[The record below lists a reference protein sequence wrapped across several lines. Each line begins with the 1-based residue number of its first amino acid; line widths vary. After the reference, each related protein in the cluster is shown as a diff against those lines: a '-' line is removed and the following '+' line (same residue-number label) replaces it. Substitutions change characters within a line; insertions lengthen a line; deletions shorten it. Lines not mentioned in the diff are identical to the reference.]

1 MSGNDGR
8 FETYYAKEDSGK
20 VTFEERKDCLEDI
33 QKYIDLIDNIK
44 KSDDIGKTAGVAL
57 EEVRYQIESLK
68 YTDIPAEEVKKKL
81 NKYSRVPLGDG
92 KFMHLSSFLA
102 STGEQRVVKTEEEY
116 IQQVKKMLDNTKS
129 NLTNLLIFK
138 EEDEH
143 LKGFFEELQVI
154 EKSTDYTDVKKRMDH
169 LTMSGII
176 KHYNETKLDFLKKWL
191 APFEEKLGKPISEMS
206 SKEMQEALGQ
216 VEGLKKKE
224 LEQVGIR
231 INSET
236 ADHFRAYN
244 KVGHELMNGDS
255 TDFWGFPEQR
265 DEFVELVK
273 KIINRF
279 SFKLENHYLV
289 FESSD
294 KKMAYLVGFSDDL
307 FGKKKELSDN
317 KVGLTP
323 HLKVLIA
330 NKSGEFQELRKE
342 DMEKPTEYYRVLKTA
357 VVPFLASLSMMVDTP
372 LSKEFKDAF
381 DMWL

>member
-1 MSGNDGR
+1 MSDKGR

-20 VTFEERKDCLEDI
+20 VAFELRKDCLEDI
-33 QKYIDLIDNIK
+33 QKYIDLIDEIK
-44 KSDDIGKTAGVAL
+44 KSEDIGKTAEPAL
-57 EEVRYQIESLK
+57 DEVRYQIESLK

-92 KFMHLSSFLA
+92 KFIHLSSFLA

-116 IQQVKKMLDNTKS
+116 IQQVKKMVDNTKS
-129 NLTNLLIFK
+129 NLTNLLIFR

-143 LKGFFEELQVI
+143 LKGFFDELQVI
-154 EKSTDYTDVKKRMDH
+154 EKSTNYSDVKQRMDH

-176 KHYNETKLDFLKKWL
+176 KHYNEIKLEFLRKWL
-191 APFEEKLGKPISEMS
+191 APFEEKLGKSISEMS

-216 VEGLKKKE
+216 VENLKKKE

-231 INSET
+231 INAET
-236 ADHFRAYN
+236 PDVFRPYN
-244 KVGHELMNGDS
+244 KEKHELMNGD
-255 TDFWGFPEQR
+255 TTEFWGFPEQR

-279 SFKLENHYLV
+279 SFKLETHYLV
-289 FESSD
+289 FESAD
-294 KKMAYLVGFSDDL
+294 KKMAYLVGFPDDA
-307 FGKKKELSDN
+307 FSQQKKLKDGG
-317 KVGLTP
+317 VGLTP

-330 NKSGEFQELRKE
+330 NKSGEFQELRKD
-342 DMEKPTEYYRVLKTA
+342 DMEKPSEYYRVLKTA
-357 VVPFLASLSMMVDTP
+357 VVPFLASLSMMVDAP